1 MSKRFEGYEEFVQ
14 VIDSGSFSAAAIAL
28 GVAKSHVS
36 QKVSRLEDRLGIRL
50 LNRTTRKLS
59 LTDIGQQYL
68 QHCRQI
74 IEDVDSAEQTITN
87 LQKQV
92 SGRLR
97 VNAPHLL
104 GELLL
109 VPAIARFMQLHPL
122 LDIELDLNSHKVDLI
137 DGGYDVAIQIDGEV
151 GSHVVRKLLATSRFY
166 VVASADYLARQRAPQ
181 CPEDIAQHH
190 CVQASYGAEKN
201 WQLQG
206 ESGVIEAQVNSRWR
220 SNSGRALRA
229 AALQGVGLAYLPDYY
244 LKHDI
249 AAQRLLVALEG
260 WSSTEREIVV
270 IYQHKRH
277 LSEKIRLFVEF
288 ISEHFAREFNAL
300 NESQERL

>member
-14 VIDSGSFSAAAIAL
+14 VIDSGSFSAAAGVL

-68 QHCRQI
+68 QHCRQV
-74 IEDVDSAEQTITN
+74 IEDVDSAEQAMTS

-97 VNAPHLL
+97 INAPYLL
-104 GELLL
+104 GELFL
-109 VPAIARFMQLHPL
+109 VPAIARFMQLHPQL
-122 LDIELDLNSHKVDLI
+122 NIELDLNSHKVDLI
-137 DGGYDVAIQIDGEV
+137 DSGYDLAIQIDGDV
-151 GSHVVRKLLATSRFY
+151 GSHVVRKLLATSHLY
-166 VVASADYLARQRAPQ
+166 VVASTDYLTRHRAPAS
-181 CPEDIAQHH
+181 PEDIAQHH
-190 CVQASYGAEKN
+190 CLQASYGEEKN
-201 WQLQG
+201 WLLQG
-206 ESGVIEAQVNSRWR
+206 ESGVVEARVNSRWR
-220 SNSGRALRA
+220 SNSGHALRA
-229 AALQGVGLAYLPDYY
+229 AALQGLGLAYLPDYY
-244 LKHDI
+244 LKDDI
-249 AAQRLLVALEG
+249 ASQRLHVALKG
-260 WSSTEREIVV
+260 WSSTDREIVV

-288 ISEHFAREFNAL
+288 IREYFEREFNAL
-300 NESQERL
+300 NESQEPL